1 MALAT
6 NPYRPYLGT
15 LVGVMDMATDIKVFQ
30 VELDDPEEREG
41 FAYRP
46 GQFAF
51 VSAFG
56 VGEAPFGL
64 ASTPLRSPVLEFAIN
79 KVGTVTS
86 ALHRLGEGDV
96 VGVRGPF
103 GNWFPLD
110 EMKGKNV
117 ILLGGGI
124 GGAPLRPVVH
134 TILDNRADYGKLIIL
149 WAARSP
155 SLLIFTEEF
164 DDWRAAP
171 DTELHLTV
179 DQGDRTWTDN
189 VGLITELLEKVAP
202 SPENAV
208 TITCGPPVMI
218 RFSLLTL
225 AKLDFTPDQ
234 MIVTL
239 EAKMKCGMGKCG
251 RCNLGE
257 KFVCTDGPVFSYAEV
272 RKFLESF

>member
-1 MALAT
+1 MALAS
-6 NPYRPYLGT
+6 NPYHPYLGT
-15 LVGVMDMATDIKVFQ
+15 LVGVDDLATDISLFQ
-30 VELDDPEEREG
+30 VALDDPEERER
-41 FAYRP
+41 FMYRP

-56 VGEAPFGL
+56 VGEAPFCL
-64 ASTPLRSPVLEFAIN
+64 TSTPLRGPVLEFAVN
-79 KVGTVTS
+79 KIGTVTS

-110 EMKGKNV
+110 EMRDKHV

-124 GGAPLRPVVH
+124 GGAPLRPVIH
-134 TILDNRADYGKLIIL
+134 TVLDNRADYGKLTIL
-149 WAARSP
+149 WAARLP
-155 SLLIFTEEF
+155 SLLIFTDEF

-171 DTELHLTV
+171 NTDLHVTV
-179 DQGDRTWTDN
+179 DQGDEAWAGN
-189 VGLITELLEKVAP
+189 VGLITGLLEKVAP

-208 TITCGPPVMI
+208 TITCGPPIMI
-218 RFSLLTL
+218 KFTLLTL
-225 AKLDFTPDQ
+225 EKLGFARDQ
-234 MIVTL
+234 MFVTL

-272 RKFLESF
+272 SQFLESF